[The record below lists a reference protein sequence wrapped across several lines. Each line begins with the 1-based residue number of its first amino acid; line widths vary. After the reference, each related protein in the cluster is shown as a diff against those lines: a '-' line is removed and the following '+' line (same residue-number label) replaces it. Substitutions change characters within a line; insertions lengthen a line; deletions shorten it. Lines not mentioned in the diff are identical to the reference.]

1 MNDIH
6 AVHLSGTARRSRFG
20 FNRDAVSM
28 SHDLMLVLDISGLLL
43 AAAIST
49 AVSAH
54 WLVAL
59 GFIPD
64 PGHRLMAVTVVVAAM
79 ALPLLHDPRFGRS
92 ASSGRVA
99 ALLRPHAMRLM
110 LLTGLILALGT
121 LGDVLTDFTRF
132 WLLLWFVISMALTS
146 LTRAAWV
153 RYLRHL
159 ENDGRIGEVVAIV
172 GHGEEADRL
181 ARMLGN
187 PQRSTTELL
196 GIFDDDGVAPESG
209 PTASAFS
216 IDRLL
221 ELGKTRRLDWILVAQ
236 PAGMEYR
243 LPVLLR
249 RLKAL
254 SAPVGICLP
263 HAQTDL
269 PYRGMEYVGGVI
281 PISLLTERRTVRQDK
296 SAGNGETFVPRWL
309 ITLALLPFR
318 AVMALVARGPASP
331 IRPATLTLSLDSHDV
346 ESFTYV
352 AARFGRSRFGYVV
365 TPNVDHVIRL
375 HESAEF
381 RSLYANASH
390 TLLDSHFLSNVLR
403 VTRRMALPVCPGSD
417 LTANLFA
424 NVISPDDPLVLI
436 GGSADQAQRLAGRF
450 GLTNLAHFNPPM
462 GFIRDDSAIQDCLRF
477 IEAHSPFRFCL
488 LAVGSPQQE
497 LLAQQLKQRGVAR
510 GLALCVGA
518 SVNFLIGDESR
529 APRWMQRCGMEWSYR
544 LAQAPARMARRYL
557 VRGPRIF
564 ALLRTIT
571 VTLRPDSAPHRQVLS
586 GPTWAAGDPD
596 RRSRTGRP
604 PTLFQ
609 KVSTPGRSSGWS
621 PRAWHAVPPHGGA
634 DAAAAV
640 QGGQAKR

>member
-1 MNDIH
+1 MH
-6 AVHLSGTARRSRFG
+6 HSGTARRVRFG
-20 FNRDAVSM
+20 LNRDAVTM
-28 SHDLMLVLDISGLLL
+28 SHDLLLLLDLSGLLL

-64 PGHRLMAVTVVVAAM
+64 PGHRLVAVTVVVAAL
-79 ALPLLHDPRFGRS
+79 ALPLLHDPRFGRN
-92 ASSGRVA
+92 AGSGRVTV
-99 ALLRPHAMRLM
+99 LLRPHALRLM

-146 LTRAAWV
+146 LTRVAWV
-153 RYLRHL
+153 KYLRHL

-172 GHGEEADRL
+172 GHGAEAHRL
-181 ARMLGN
+181 AQMLGN
-187 PQRSTTELL
+187 SQRSTTELL
-196 GIFDDDGVAPESG
+196 GIFDDDGVSPDPGTTTSVN
-209 PTASAFS
+209 S

-221 ELGKTRRLDWILVAQ
+221 ELGKSRKLDWILLAQ
-236 PAGMEYR
+236 PAGTEYR
-243 LPVLLR
+243 LPLLLR

-263 HAQTDL
+263 HTQSDL
-269 PYRGMEYVGGVI
+269 PYRGMEYVGGAI
-281 PISLLTERRTVRQDK
+281 PVSLLTERRTGRQDR
-296 SAGNGETFVPRWL
+296 SAVNGESFLPRWL

-318 AVMALVARGPASP
+318 ALMVLSTRRPASP

-352 AARFGRSRFGYVV
+352 AARFGQSRFGYVV

-375 HESAEF
+375 HDSAEF
-381 RSLYANASH
+381 RGLYANASY
-390 TLLDSHFLSNVLR
+390 TLLDSQFLSNFLR
-403 VTRRMALPVCPGSD
+403 LTRRMALPVCPGSD

-436 GGSADQAQRLAGRF
+436 GGTADQAQRLAGRF
-450 GLTNLAHFNPPM
+450 GLRNLAHFNPPM
-462 GFIRDDSAIQDCLRF
+462 GFIRDEAAVQACLRF

-497 LLAQQLKQRGVAR
+497 VLAQQLKQRGVAR

-564 ALLRTIT
+564 ALLRAITIM
-571 VTLRPDSAPHRQVLS
+571 LRPAPGPHRQLLS

-609 KVSTPGRSSGWS
+609 KVSTPGRNSGWF
-621 PRAWHAVPPHGGA
+621 PRAWHAAPQHGGA

-640 QGGQAKR
+640 QGGQARR